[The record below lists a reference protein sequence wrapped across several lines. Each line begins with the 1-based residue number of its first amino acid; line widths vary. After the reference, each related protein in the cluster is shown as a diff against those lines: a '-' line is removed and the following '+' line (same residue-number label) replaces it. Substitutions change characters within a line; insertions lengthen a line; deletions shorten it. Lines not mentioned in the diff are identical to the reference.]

1 MTYKYYDVRQDI
13 YETCSDKKLKGFRTW
28 SEIKKLFK
36 TFHWIM
42 FTILILSLI
51 SVIVIWLCP
60 ISNLWNFIP
69 MSIIFLCTIIVEYKF
84 NPLLDKDARKN
95 ELEKQNI
102 VYKEYIGQIKDVL
115 EKHGIDNDTKR
126 QLLKKECISSLE
138 KHESKYAVANVKV
151 FDGLIGV
158 PIGALISSLIYKNSD
173 ALISKIIA
181 IVFIGLICIGFVY
194 FLKRV
199 SFYSDGYLKDKQMLN
214 ALQEVEYSL
223 SK

>member
-84 NPLLDKDARKN
+84 NPLLDEDARKS
-95 ELEKQNI
+95 EMEKQNI
-102 VYKEYIGQIKDVL
+102 VYNEYIDQIKDVL
-115 EKHGIDNDTKR
+115 NKHGIDNDTKR

-151 FDGLIGV
+151 FDSLIGV
-158 PIGALISSLIYKNSD
+158 PIGALISSLIYKNRD

-181 IVFIGLICIGFVY
+181 IIIIGLICIGFVNL
-194 FLKRV
+194 FKKV

-214 ALQEVEYSL
+214 TLQEVEYSL
-223 SK
+223 K